1 MIRNVKTGQSLGD
14 DFHKSA
20 QEMHAFLTIELPEFV
35 EMELQDQVDS
45 SFEEEQ
51 FQDGKSSK
59 WDKRKND
66 KDDTFKR
73 SGKLRARNDRRGIL
87 IGKGTG
93 TLHKEVKAQK
103 SGMDV
108 SVGTDIVYAQI
119 HNEGLEGKAFGKYV
133 FKMPQR
139 QFMPVP
145 GEENPVVEK
154 KVDKRIDEK
163 LDKIFG

>member
-1 MIRNVKTGQSLGD
+1 MIRNINTGNSLSD
-14 DFHKSA
+14 DFNKSSK
-20 QEMHAFLTIELPEFV
+20 EMHAFLTNDLPQFV
-35 EMELQDQVDS
+35 EMELQDQVDR

-51 FQDGKSSK
+51 FQNGKSSK

-73 SGKLRARNDRRGIL
+73 SGKLRPRDDRRGIL

-93 TLHKEVKAQK
+93 TLHKEVLAEKN
-103 SGMDV
+103 GMDV

-119 HNEGLEGKAFGKYV
+119 HNEGLEGKAFGKYP

-139 QFMPVP
+139 QFMPIP
-145 GEENPVVEK
+145 GEENPMVEK
-154 KVDKRIDEK
+154 KVDKHIDEK